1 MNSGQQSSST
11 PPAPSQGMVPDLMK
25 IGPAQVNT
33 QMDVESDILE
43 PVVFNQRFT
52 RFRLQNKGILH
63 SNSKLTFAVDV
74 TNHAAGVCS
83 FPLNVGVHAIIDRC
97 VLKAGNKTICETSD
111 FGHFSAYQSSFINP
125 QHNKQREAF
134 TTGRMMCRKWLYSSE
149 SDTDAEKY
157 TLDFGIEVD
166 ERGGAAAH
174 ENSIPRVCQMES
186 GANAG
191 DSKNGTKS
199 SPVFQIALND
209 LFPFL
214 KMNQL
219 PLYMFKEDIDL
230 EIHYADSHKRGITV
244 ADHNTNFHIDS
255 LEVSMIADYIYYP
268 QEMMEAYANANS
280 QMSFTYVDYRLNKR
294 TVDNTGD
301 TSQTVIQN
309 VGGAGRIVNKL
320 FYMLSEDQTAGTAEQ
335 SLTNVYNAQGT
346 LIDRAAAAAASRNM
360 GVLSHNVRYNDN
372 YLYPIDITN
381 RARLFSNLA
390 LAHGSNPFVSKDEYS
405 GEQDLI
411 TTEKVQGRALK
422 TSLDTKLQFV
432 EDRLNRNER
441 INSRGIELYD
451 TWGGLPDNSFTWR
464 VYLEVVRMAS
474 LNDGVLTPVFA

>member
-1 MNSGQQSSST
+1 MNSGQQSSSASA
-11 PPAPSQGMVPDLMK
+11 APQAGQVPDLMK
-25 IGPAQVNT
+25 IGAAQVNT
-33 QMDVESDILE
+33 QMDVETDILE
-43 PVVFNQRFT
+43 PVVFNQKFT

-74 TNHAAGVCS
+74 TSHAAGVSS
-83 FPLNVGVHAIIDRC
+83 FPLNIGVHAIIDRC
-97 VLKAGNKTICETSD
+97 VLKTGNKTICETSD
-111 FGHFSAYQSSFINP
+111 FGHFSSYQSSFINP

-134 TTGRMMCRKWLYSSE
+134 TTGRMMCRKWLYKPGKDNE
-149 SDTDAEKY
+149 AEKY
-157 TLDFGIEVD
+157 TLDFGNEVD
-166 ERGGAAAH
+166 ERDGVANFK
-174 ENSIPRVCQMES
+174 NSIPRVCDMQKGS
-186 GANAG
+186 G
-191 DSKNGTKS
+191 DSKTGTKT

-230 EIHYADSHKRGITV
+230 EIHYADQHKRGITV
-244 ADHNTNFHIDS
+244 TDHNTNFNIDS
-255 LEVSMIADYIYYP
+255 LQVSMIADYIYYP

-294 TVDNTGD
+294 TINNSADI
-301 TSQTVIQN
+301 SQTVIQN
-309 VGGAGRIVNKL
+309 VGGAGRIVNKV
-320 FYMLSEDQTAGTAEQ
+320 FYMLSQDLVPNVAEQ
-335 SLTNVYNAQGT
+335 SLTNIYSAQGT
-346 LIDRAAAAAASRNM
+346 RIQNGGGVAQESRNM
-360 GVLSHNVRYNDN
+360 GVLSHNLRYNDN

-411 TTEKVQGRALK
+411 TDENVQGRVLK

-441 INSRGIELYD
+441 INSRGLELYD
-451 TWGGLPDNSFTWR
+451 TWGSLPPTSFTWR
-464 VYLEVVRMAS
+464 VYLEVVRLAT
-474 LNDGVLTPVFA
+474 LNNGILTPTFA

>member
-1 MNSGQQSSST
+1 MDSIKSSQA
-11 PPAPSQGMVPDLMK
+11 PQAPSQGMVPDLMK

-33 QMDVESDILE
+33 QMDVETDILE
-43 PVVFNQRFT
+43 PVVFNQKFT

-74 TNHAAGVCS
+74 KNHAAGKCA

-125 QHNKQREAF
+125 QHNKQREAY
-134 TTGRMMCRKWLYSSE
+134 TTARMMCRKWIYDN
-149 SDTDAEKY
+149 DTDASNY
-157 TLDFGIEVD
+157 TLDFGIDNSEI
-166 ERGGAAAH
+166 GGAAAH
-174 ENSIPRVCQMES
+174 INDIPRVCEMEKN
-186 GANAG
+186 GG
-191 DSKNGTKS
+191 DSLNGTKT
-199 SPVFQIALND
+199 SPVYQIALND

-230 EIHYADSHKRGITV
+230 ELHYSASHKRGFTK
-244 ADHNTNFHIDS
+244 ADHNTDFHIDQ
-255 LEVSMIADYIYYP
+255 LECSMIADYIFYP

-294 TVDNTGD
+294 TIDNSAD
-301 TSQTVIQN
+301 TSQTAIQN

-320 FYMLSEDQTAGTAEQ
+320 FYSLSQDKAAGTAEQ
-335 SLTNVYNAQGT
+335 SPFNVYTAQGT
-346 LIDRAAAAAASRNM
+346 LIDRAAVAVASRHM
-360 GVLSHNVRYNDN
+360 GVLSHNIRYNDN

-381 RARLFSNLA
+381 RARLYSNLA
-390 LAHGSNPFVSKDEYS
+390 QSHGSNPFISKDEYS
-405 GEQDLI
+405 GEQNLI
-411 TTEKVQGRALK
+411 TTENVMGRE
-422 TSLDTKLQFV
+422 LDTNLSTKLQFV

-441 INSRGIELYD
+441 VNSRGIELYE
-451 TWGGLPDNSFTWR
+451 TWGGLPGNVFTWR
-464 VYLEVVRMAS
+464 VYLEIVRMAT
-474 LNDGVLTPVFA
+474 LTDGILVPVFA

>member
-1 MNSGQQSSST
+1 MNSGQQSSSA
-11 PPAPSQGMVPDLMK
+11 PAPQAGMVPDLMK

-33 QMDVESDILE
+33 QMDVETDILE

-74 TNHAAGVCS
+74 KEHDAGVCS

-134 TTGRMMCRKWLYSSE
+134 TTGRMMCRKWLYDSA
-149 SDTDAEKY
+149 SDTAAEKY
-157 TLDFGIEVD
+157 TLDFGNEVD

-174 ENSIPRVCQMES
+174 ENSIPRVCQMEKD
-186 GANAG
+186 GG
-191 DSKNGTKS
+191 DSKNGSKT

-230 EIHYADSHKRGITV
+230 EIHYAASHKRGITV
-244 ADHNTNFHIDS
+244 EDHNTDFSIDS
-255 LEVSMIADYIYYP
+255 LQVSMIADYIYYP

-294 TVDNTGD
+294 TVDNSGD
-301 TSQTVIQN
+301 SSQTVIQN

-320 FYMLSEDQTAGTAEQ
+320 FYMLSQDKTAGVAEQ

-346 LIDRAAAAAASRNM
+346 LIDNTSAAASTHM

-411 TTEKVQGRALK
+411 TTEKAQGRALK

-451 TWGGLPDNSFTWR
+451 TWGGLPANSFTWR